1 MNFKRTIRSRRSPA
15 RKGMSIVARVVYV
28 WVMCQN
34 DREKLGEQM
43 VVKEPLLWKALMVSI
58 FSLTSPRS

>member
-1 MNFKRTIRSRRSPA
+1 MDFKKTIRSRRSPA
-15 RKGMSIVARVVYV
+15 RKVMSIVARVVYV

-34 DREKLGEQM
+34 DREKLREQM
-43 VVKEPLLWKALMVSI
+43 VVKEPLLRKALMVSI